1 MHTYTFKAYKHQSFE
16 WMPYKHPIV
25 MKKNARTPFEVLILI
40 PLPSVVENT
49 HPHSML
55 LTLGLGIWHA
65 LGKRLEDI
73 SRYLKSAYTVKPA
86 LLYLCHCNDN
96 MFWPVSGSMKN
107 EIHMQSRADPDEPN
121 IQLSNHSR
129 VTKPSLN

>member
-1 MHTYTFKAYKHQSFE
+1 MDALQTSHSYEKKCQDSF
-16 WMPYKHPIV
+16 WSLNSNSFAICGGKHPPSF
-25 MKKNARTPFEVLILI
+25 NAPDF
-40 PLPSVVENT
+40 
-49 HPHSML
+49 
-55 LTLGLGIWHA
+55 GLGHMTCF
-65 LGKRLEDI
+65 GQKVRRYDI